1 MEENREIKN
10 SGFGLRD
17 FYIGIY
23 KWMTM
28 GVLVSGIFAYIA
40 TQTTYLSFVFANPI
54 YFYAIVGIEIALML
68 GIQFM
73 IKKLSPQVAIMLF
86 MVYAALNGITL
97 AGFFAMYDVSSI
109 LSVFIGAVILFV
121 TLAVL
126 GYTTKVNLSSWGTY
140 LAVSTWVIFITSILN
155 AFVFQS
161 NMLDMIVSAV
171 ALLVFGALTI
181 YDNQAYKNIFYS
193 VEGNDEEEQRYTALG
208 ALHMY
213 INFIMIFTNLLR
225 FLGNND

>member
-1 MEENREIKN
+1 MEKIENVKN
-10 SGFGLRD
+10 NGFGLRD

-28 GVLVSGIFAYIA
+28 GVVVSGIFAYIS
-40 TQTTYLSFVFANPI
+40 TQTTVFNFVFQNPI
-54 YFYAIVGIEIALML
+54 YFYAIAGIEIALML

-73 IKKLSPQVAIMLF
+73 IRKLSPQVAILLF
-86 MVYAALNGITL
+86 MLYAALNGITL
-97 AGFFAMYDVSSI
+97 SGLFMMYSVNSI
-109 LSVFIGAVILFV
+109 LAVFAGAVAIFAA
-121 TLAVL
+121 LAVL
-126 GYTTKVNLSSWGTY
+126 GYTTKVNLSGWGTF
-140 LAVSTWVIFITSILN
+140 LAVSTWGIFVASILN
-155 AFVFQS
+155 AFVFQ
-161 NMLDMIVSAV
+161 NGTFDMIVSAV
-171 ALLVFGALTI
+171 ALLVFGALTV

-213 INFIMIFTNLLR
+213 INFIMIFTNLLK